1 MRITAVESNEEF
13 DPNPQFPSV
22 ILGFSVF
29 ILAKLTSLSKSVQ
42 LGLIIWV
49 GLYPNSI

>member
-13 DPNPQFPSV
+13 DPNPQFSLV
-22 ILGFSVF
+22 ILGFGVF
-29 ILAKLTSLSKSVQ
+29 ILAKVSSLSKSIQ

-49 GLYPNSI
+49 GLFPNSI